1 MIISDKTDTSFT
13 AYVAF
18 ATAPEITGS
27 PDDYVMRRGCHRFSI
42 VFDSSA
48 NDWRIKDQ
56 TYISFEEYTALRE
69 KSGL

>member
-13 AYVAF
+13 AYVAY
-18 ATAPEITGS
+18 ANTPKITGS
-27 PDDYVMRRGCHRFSI
+27 PDDYVMLRDCRRFSI

-69 KSGL
+69 KAGL